1 MTKHNNMIPDQH
13 FRKDYIR
20 RIKTWFDQPAKKQA
34 RRAARVNRAKKIA
47 PRPLDLLRP
56 AVHCPTIKYNSK
68 VRAGRGFTLDEL
80 RAAGISP
87 KAALGIGI
95 AVDHRRTNKSEEQF
109 NVNVQRL
116 KAYQSKLV
124 VYPRKSTS
132 QRIKKGDASKADWA
146 KGVQVE
152 KKHVLPIEQ
161 VFVKPKARLI
171 TKEEK
176 GFHAAA
182 TLRKTFTDSKLWGVR
197 DRRIKLKAEKAS
209 AGGGKGKKTEDAP
222 AGDD

>member
-20 RIKTWFDQPAKKQA
+20 RIKTWFDQPAKKEA
-34 RRAARVNRAKKIA
+34 RRAARINKAKKSA

-87 KAALGIGI
+87 KAALGVGI

-124 VYPRKSTS
+124 VYPRKPTS
-132 QRIKKGDASKADWA
+132 QRIKKGDAAKADWA
-146 KGVQVE
+146 KGVQVVE
-152 KKHVLPIEQ
+152 KNVFAIEQ
-161 VFVKPKARLI
+161 PFTKPKARPI
-171 TKEEK
+171 TKEERDFK
-176 GFHAAA
+176 AAA
-182 TLRKTFTDSKLWGVR
+182 TLRKTMTDSKLWGVR
-197 DRRIKLKAEKAS
+197 DRRLKLKAEKVS
-209 AGGGKGKKTEDAP
+209 TGGKGKKTEEAP
-222 AGDD
+222 ADE